1 MCRGRTCCSAG
12 RMYHHRDLAGP
23 GRRLHLPK
31 QHLWGVSPSL
41 THSQFFNSCIPVF
54 HSVSCLL
61 FLPFSACTTCHL
73 SALLSVPSG
82 TDLAREA
89 RVIKGYG
96 QLTCTSLTAP
106 SYELHLLFC
115 PPYKDQIVHSHKQ
128 LRIFQSAWQAALMV
142 PSHLDNCANG
152 FCVSLY

>member
-128 LRIFQSAWQAALMV
+128 LRIFQSA
-142 PSHLDNCANG
+142 
-152 FCVSLY
+152 

>member
-12 RMYHHRDLAGP
+12 RTYHRRGLEGP

-31 QHLWGVSPSL
+31 QRLRAVSPSF
-41 THSQFFNSCIPVF
+41 TYSQFFNSCIPVF

-61 FLPFSACTTCHL
+61 FLPFSACITCHID
-73 SALLSVPSG
+73 ALLSGPSG
-82 TDLAREA
+82 MDLARGA
-89 RVIKGYG
+89 RAIKGYG
-96 QLTCTSLTAP
+96 QLTCTSRTTP
-106 SYELHLLFC
+106 PELHLLFC

-128 LRIFQSAWQAALMV
+128 LHIFQSAWQVALLV
-142 PSHLDNCANG
+142 PSHLGNCGNG